1 MTDRVEEMFID
12 NLPSPNNQ
20 KEYAQFGIL
29 RQLARTPGSFR
40 IAFFHLEA
48 DKRLYA
54 KHALINLWQSEY
66 DVQSVNMSDFI
77 RELIQAI
84 HNGKWLED
92 MDRYQEP
99 EILLVDDWQ
108 LITGKE
114 STQESFYI
122 SVLKPRLEKKLLTVI
137 FSEQGYTELSPAL
150 RDDLRNLLKLGF
162 HDLD

>member
-1 MTDRVEEMFID
+1 ME
-12 NLPSPNNQ
+12 
-20 KEYAQFGIL
+20 
-29 RQLARTPGSFR
+29 
-40 IAFFHLEA
+40 
-48 DKRLYA
+48 
-54 KHALINLWQSEY
+54 
-66 DVQSVNMSDFI
+66 DFI

-108 LITGKE
+108 LITCKE